1 MVFSLSSW
9 EMAGVKAPARTEQK
23 NRLGGFFYGLLPLL
37 VGEGWGEGNSP
48 H

>member
-37 VGEGWGEGNSP
+37 VGEGWGEGTSP